1 MSFLPSSTPSSPSSS
16 IHLTNLTLP
25 SGLLLPDIWSQVRPQ
40 PATLSLSLHLTSSA
54 FSTASTADKL
64 DGSTVHY
71 GTLAKRVLASC
82 GGEALSL
89 PECLARVEG
98 IVREL
103 AGGILSVARVE
114 VGLEKGSM
122 FGEWVVFVREF
133 GQEEGEER
141 FGVEVREVKVMTL
154 LGVNSYERQGR
165 QPVVVS
171 FGLWEGGRKGVGED
185 VVVKMLGLERML
197 VDIIEPTTYETLETL
212 IEYTVTELRKRVLDQ
227 DFPGATLRLR
237 MEKPRAIAWA
247 EAPGL
252 EVTRVIPSAGKA
264 SKAAELRVV
273 KPYAG

>member
-1 MSFLPSSTPSSPSSS
+1 MSFLPSSTPTPPSSS

-25 SGLLLPDIWSQVRPQ
+25 FGLRLPDIWSQTRPQ

-89 PECLARVEG
+89 PECLRRVEG

-103 AGGILSVARVE
+103 AGRILRMARVE
-114 VGLEKGSM
+114 VELSKGSM
-122 FGEWVVFVREF
+122 FGEGVVFVREF
-133 GQEEGEER
+133 GQEEKR
-141 FGVEVREVKVMTL
+141 FGVEVRGVKVMTL
-154 LGVNSYERQGR
+154 LGVNAYERQGR
-165 QPVVVS
+165 QPVVVN
-171 FGLWEGGRKGVGED
+171 FGLWVGRGTGVGEE

-212 IEYTVTELRKRVLDQ
+212 IEYTVAELRKRVLDQ
-227 DFPGATLRLR
+227 EFPGATLRLK

-252 EVTRVIPSAGKA
+252 EVTREIPSAGKS
-264 SKAAELRVV
+264 SKAAELSVV
-273 KPYAG
+273 KPYAV